1 MRTHYESKDWLLL
14 HIYTTEKTQNKV
26 ILASDNFN
34 NYIVVDLNL
43 AQDNTFYVAFDGTDC
58 LVSEF
63 FLEEKY
69 TIKVKLNIFANYA
82 SMQIGENEKVLFKRI
97 GADS

>member
-14 HIYTTEKTQNKV
+14 HIHTTSNEQNKA

-43 AQDNTFYVAFDGTDC
+43 AKDNTFYMAFDGTDC
-58 LVSEF
+58 LMSEF
-63 FLEEKY
+63 ELDEKY
-69 TIKVKLNIFANYA
+69 TIKVKLTINADDAI
-82 SMQIGENEKVLFKRI
+82 MEIGENEKVLFKRI
-97 GADS
+97 Q